1 MLLSRRLKKVPGDFL
16 SKFLFLVP
24 CCFITVAV
32 IASQAFCSHN
42 QHGLHSIINFLISP
56 PIALKTCR
64 HCVCSDVDCMTNF
77 DDTLRR
83 EGLIRCLCFELELVL
98 VAAHPLRRTVA
109 DGG

>member
-1 MLLSRRLKKVPGDFL
+1 M
-16 SKFLFLVP
+16 
-24 CCFITVAV
+24 TVAV
-32 IASQAFCSHN
+32 VASQAFCSHN

-64 HCVCSDVDCMTNF
+64 HCVCGDVDCMTNF